1 MNLMEGLIEECNRNR
16 ELKKV
21 YNEIPTGAMGAALI
35 QSDIDRAEK
44 AMGTGDVVEMLEIYN
59 TMKSNE

>member
-1 MNLMEGLIEECNRNR
+1 MEGLIEECNRNR

-35 QSDIDRAEK
+35 QADIDQAEK

>member
-21 YNEIPTGAMGAALI
+21 YDEIPTGAMGAALI
-35 QSDIDRAEK
+35 QADIDRAEK